1 MARGLTSNW
10 RLQKNRCPLSCY
22 IILLDYAGPE
32 ISHSR
37 SLPAP
42 DQRRSR
48 LRGRALFGGLAFVAT
63 VVLWHRPKPEPLI
76 GPDASRSICSGA
88 GGFCDAVTGLSTT
101 LARPIVPAADRSL
114 LPPPGTPGAIDRGVT
129 QANIETTI
137 CRPGYAR
144 SVRPE
149 YEITG
154 PIKRRLMN
162 AEHPN
167 ESMADYEL
175 DHLIPIS
182 LGGAPLDRRDLW
194 LQPRR
199 GPATAGDKNVLA
211 YVLWRLV
218 CERRVPLARAQAAI
232 RTDWITAYRTY
243 ATPENVAKYH
253 FRHGEEVRD

>member
-1 MARGLTSNW
+1 M
-10 RLQKNRCPLSCY
+10 
-22 IILLDYAGPE
+22 DYAAADIPFP
-32 ISHSR
+32 R

-42 DQRRSR
+42 GQRGWR
-48 LRGRALFGGLAFVAT
+48 LKGRALFGGLAFVAA
-63 VVLWHRPKPEPLI
+63 VALWHRPLPERSI
-76 GPDASRSICSGA
+76 GTDAGRSICASA
-88 GGFCDAVTGLSTT
+88 GSFCDAVTGLSAT

-114 LPPPGTPGAIDRGVT
+114 LPPPETPGAIDRGVT
-129 QANIETTI
+129 QVNIETTI

-144 SVRPE
+144 SLRPA
-149 YEITG
+149 YTVTG
-154 PIKRRLMN
+154 PIKRRLMDVQ
-162 AEHPN
+162 HPN
-167 ESMADYEL
+167 EPMADYEL